1 MLLESML
8 KVTETEHPDFAP
20 LKAALSQVEMTADR
34 LNEYLR
40 RTENQ
45 RRLVVLAEKIRGE
58 SPIEGGLVQPHRR
71 LMSEHLLI
79 LCVLPIENKNAMLI
93 SA

>member
-1 MLLESML
+1 MLLESMV
-8 KVTETEHPDFAP
+8 KVTDAEHADYAP
-20 LKAALSQVEMTADR
+20 LKAALTQVEMTADR

-58 SPIEGGLVQPHRR
+58 SPIEGSLVQPHRR
-71 LMSEHLLI
+71 LMSEHSLLLYENDGCI
-79 LCVLPIENKNAMLI
+79 LLTY
-93 SA
+93 